1 MQCNGNGRFAN
12 FHLMHVQHLKKKKN
26 PFKGRHFFFFFFFFH
41 LETFFILKKRIRRT
55 NKRVGRN
62 YMLSKQ
68 IRKEWS
74 RCAEPSSQK

>member
-12 FHLMHVQHLKKKKN
+12 FHLMHVQHLKKKKIHS
-26 PFKGRHFFFFFFFFH
+26 KADTFFFFFFFH